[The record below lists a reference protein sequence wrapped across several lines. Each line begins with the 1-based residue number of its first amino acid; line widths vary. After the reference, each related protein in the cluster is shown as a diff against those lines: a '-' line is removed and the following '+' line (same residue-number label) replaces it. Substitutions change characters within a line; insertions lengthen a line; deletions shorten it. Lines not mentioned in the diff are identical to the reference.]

1 MHRTVREPEGDA
13 TARPSTSGG
22 APGRRG
28 SPRRG
33 PGMLLAAG
41 AAAVA
46 VVLAGAGAALADP
59 GATVVERWTPL
70 RADSSAPPVA
80 STFAAP
86 NDVHVDADGSVLVA
100 DFAGNGVLRR
110 SVDGVWSV
118 VAPFG
123 TGPRDMWNPSAL
135 ATTAD
140 GRVLVAEAGRP
151 ALATVDPGTGD
162 VTRQDAPPVRG
173 QVSGLAVDGATV
185 FAAVPGSGAL
195 WTAPLGSDTW
205 TTVDGPWRDPSGVA
219 LSDDGTVLSVA
230 DAGVDD
236 VWQVDR
242 TTGSAVSLGFPGE
255 PGSTL
260 RGVAVDHG
268 DVFVVD
274 NGEGRVWARVQ
285 GSWRVAVSTAPDGS
299 PLVNPT
305 GVAVGADRS
314 LVVADY
320 NRQRILTAA
329 SSGRVVPAPT
339 AAPTSVP
346 TDTPT
351 TTTPDDEPTTAP
363 PVDAT
368 SRPSASPSA
377 SPSGSAAVEP
387 TTSTT
392 AGAGPAGA
400 APPGSGPMRTAPTRT
415 APTDGPDH
423 ARALAWT
430 GSTPM
435 VPALAV
441 AGLLLLLGT
450 AGVVTRRRRA

>member
-1 MHRTVREPEGDA
+1 M
-13 TARPSTSGG
+13 
-22 APGRRG
+22 
-28 SPRRG
+28 
-33 PGMLLAAG
+33 
-41 AAAVA
+41 
-46 VVLAGAGAALADP
+46 
-59 GATVVERWTPL
+59 
-70 RADSSAPPVA
+70 
-80 STFAAP
+80 
-86 NDVHVDADGSVLVA
+86 
-100 DFAGNGVLRR
+100 
-110 SVDGVWSV
+110 
-118 VAPFG
+118 
-123 TGPRDMWNPSAL
+123 
-135 ATTAD
+135 
-140 GRVLVAEAGRP
+140 
-151 ALATVDPGTGD
+151 
-162 VTRQDAPPVRG
+162 
-173 QVSGLAVDGATV
+173 

-195 WTAPLGSDTW
+195 WTAPLGSDAW

-219 LSDDGTVLSVA
+219 LSDDGTVLTVA

-320 NRQRILTAA
+320 NRQRIVTAA

-368 SRPSASPSA
+368 SRPSA

-430 GSTPM
+430 GSAPV

-450 AGVVTRRRRA
+450 AGVAARRRRA